1 MTTPGARLK
10 ALRDSL
16 GYKLRDVEIA
26 SERIA
31 QRRKE
36 EEYAIPISRLSD
48 FETKSL
54 VPSLHRLYSLAVIY
68 RVPIKQ
74 LLIWYGIDTENYAAD
89 LVLAGPPKTR
99 PATLELQGDV
109 RLPVKLDPSFDL
121 KNTVNLGR
129 MVEKWGVVPLS
140 YLAPLAN
147 ADFTYGYVGI
157 EDYTM
162 YPLILPG
169 TFLQIDESKNEV
181 RDGSW
186 RSEYERPIY
195 FVETRD
201 EHICCWCSLRDDET
215 RVVLQ
220 PHPLSPVAPR
230 IMRHPQEAEVIGQV
244 VGIAMR
250 LDGVARP
257 PAPSAQKAPAKL
269 N

>member
-10 ALRDSL
+10 ALRESL

-68 RVPIKQ
+68 RVTIKQ
-74 LLIWYGIDTENYAAD
+74 LLIWYGIDTENYSAD
-89 LVLAGPPKTR
+89 LVLAPAPNTR
-99 PATLELQGDV
+99 PAALELQGDV

-121 KNTVNLGR
+121 KKTVNMGR

-147 ADFTYGYVGI
+147 ADFTYGYVGVD
-157 EDYTM
+157 DYTM
-162 YPLILPG
+162 YPLIMPG
-169 TFLQIDESKNEV
+169 TFLQIDESKNQVKEGVVALGV
-181 RDGSW
+181 RASDL
-186 RSEYERPIY
+186 
-195 FVETRD
+195 
-201 EHICCWCSLRDDET
+201 LRGDTGRTHLLLVHDRE
-215 RVVLQ
+215 
-220 PHPLSPVAPR
+220 
-230 IMRHPQEAEVIGQV
+230 G
-244 VGIAMR
+244 
-250 LDGVARP
+250 
-257 PAPSAQKAPAKL
+257 
-269 N
+269 

>member
-1 MTTPGARLK
+1 VTTPGARLK
-10 ALRDSL
+10 ALRESL
-16 GYKLRDVEIA
+16 GYKLRDVEVA

-36 EEYAIPISRLSD
+36 EEYIIPISRLSD
-48 FETKSL
+48 FETKSV

-68 RVPIKQ
+68 RLPIKTM
-74 LLIWYGIDTENYAAD
+74 LSWYGVDTENYSAD
-89 LVLAGPPKTR
+89 LALAEAPKTR
-99 PATLELQGDV
+99 FAALELQGDV
-109 RLPVKLDPSFDL
+109 KLPVRLDPSFDL
-121 KNTVNLGR
+121 TKTVNLGR
-129 MVEKWGVVPLS
+129 MVEKWGIVPMSYLEPLS
-140 YLAPLAN
+140 N
-147 ADFTYGYVGI
+147 ADFTYGYVGTD
-157 EDYTM
+157 DYTM

-181 RDGSW
+181 QEGVW

-201 EHICCWCSLRDDET
+201 EHICCWCTLKKNERI
-215 RVVLQ
+215 VLQ

-230 IMRHPQEAEVIGQV
+230 IMRHPQDAEVIGQV

-250 LDGVARP
+250 LDATMRPVAQP
-257 PAPSAQKAPAKL
+257 AQKAPARL

>member
-10 ALRDSL
+10 ALRESL

-31 QRRKE
+31 HRRKE

-54 VPSLHRLYSLAVIY
+54 VPSVHRMYSLAVIY
-68 RVPIKQ
+68 RVPMKQ
-74 LLIWYGIDTENYAAD
+74 LLIWYGIDTENYSAD
-89 LVLAGPPKTR
+89 LTLAQAPNTR
-99 PATLELQGDV
+99 PAALELQGDV
-109 RLPVKLDPSFDL
+109 RLPVKIDPSFDL
-121 KNTVNLGR
+121 KKTVNMGR

-147 ADFTYGYVGI
+147 ADFTYGYVGVD
-157 EDYTM
+157 DYTM
-162 YPLILPG
+162 YPLIMPG
-169 TFLQIDESKNEV
+169 TFLQIDESKNQVKE
-181 RDGSW
+181 GSW

-201 EHICCWCSLRDDET
+201 EHICCWCTIEKNDRI
-215 RVVLQ
+215 VLQ
-220 PHPLSPVAPR
+220 PHPLSPVSPR
-230 IMRHPQEAEVIGQV
+230 IMRHPQDAEVIGQV
-244 VGIAMR
+244 VGMAMR

-257 PAPSAQKAPAKL
+257 PAPPAQKAPAKL

>member
-1 MTTPGARLK
+1 VTTPGARLK
-10 ALRDSL
+10 ALRESL
-16 GYKLRDVEIA
+16 GYKLRDVEVA

-31 QRRKE
+31 QRRTE

-68 RVPIKQ
+68 RVTIKQ
-74 LLIWYGIDTENYAAD
+74 LLVWYGIDTENYSAD
-89 LVLAGPPKTR
+89 LALAEAPKTR

-109 RLPVKLDPSFDL
+109 RIPVKLDPSFDL
-121 KNTVNLGR
+121 KKTVNLGR
-129 MVEKWGVVPLS
+129 LVEKWGIVPLS
-140 YLAPLAN
+140 YLQPLAN
-147 ADFTYGYVGI
+147 ADFTYGFVGI

-162 YPLILPG
+162 YPLIMPG

-181 RDGSW
+181 QEGSW

-201 EHICCWCSLRDDET
+201 EHICCWCTVEKNDRI
-215 RVVLQ
+215 VLQ
-220 PHPLSPVAPR
+220 PHPLSPVTPR

-244 VGIAMR
+244 VGMAMR

-257 PAPSAQKAPAKL
+257 PALSAQKAPAKL

>member
-10 ALRDSL
+10 ALRENL

-36 EEYAIPISRLSD
+36 EEYAIPISRLSE

-68 RVPIKQ
+68 RVTIKQ
-74 LLIWYGIDTENYAAD
+74 LLIWYGIDTQNYAAD
-89 LVLAGPPKTR
+89 LSATAEAPKTR
-99 PATLELQGDV
+99 PAALELQGDV
-109 RLPVKLDPSFDL
+109 RVPVKFDPSFDL
-121 KNTVNLGR
+121 KKTVNLGR

-157 EDYTM
+157 DDYTM
-162 YPLILPG
+162 YPLIMPG

-181 RDGSW
+181 MVGSW

-201 EHICCWCSLRDDET
+201 EHICCWCTIEKNDRI
-215 RVVLQ
+215 VLQ
-220 PHPLSPVAPR
+220 PHPLSPVAAR

-244 VGIAMR
+244 VGMAMR

-257 PAPSAQKAPAKL
+257 PAPPTQKAPAKL